1 MRVDSAGMPA
11 TEAWTSHA
19 TRLGRLADWS
29 ALVKPR
35 ITFMVLVT
43 TLSGAFLVNRSLP
56 ELPLLSALLVGTA
69 LLAGGASALNQ
80 VWERD
85 TDALMKRT
93 AGRPLPAGRIAP
105 DPALVFGLGL
115 SVAGLVLLGAG
126 TNLLT
131 AAVGLVSLL
140 TYVLV
145 YTPLKRLTSLS
156 TVIGAVPGALPPVM
170 GWTAA
175 SGTLDGGAAVLF
187 GILFLWQLPHF
198 LAIAWLLKDD
208 YAAAGFP
215 MLPVVDPDGRST
227 GRQTILYATALL
239 PVSLLPVV
247 LGLGGTTYFMG
258 ALALGLA
265 FLAYSV
271 AFSVSFSAISARRLL
286 LASVVYLP
294 ALLLVMVADSLV

>member
-1 MRVDSAGMPA
+1 MPP
-11 TEAWTSHA
+11 TEVLTAQA

-43 TLSGAFLVNRSLP
+43 TLSGAFLADRSFP
-56 ELPLLSALLVGTA
+56 ELGMLAALLAGTG

-93 AGRPLPAGRIAP
+93 AGRPIPAGRIAP
-105 DPALVFGLGL
+105 DPAGAFALVLC
-115 SVAGLVLLGAG
+115 VAGLALLAAG

-131 AAVGLVSLL
+131 AAVGLVSLI

-170 GWTAA
+170 GWTAV
-175 SGTLDGGAAVLF
+175 SGRLDTGAAVLF

-198 LAIAWLLKDD
+198 LAIAWLLRDD

-215 MLPVVDPDGRST
+215 MLPVVEPDGRST
-227 GRQTILYATALL
+227 GRQATLYATALV
-239 PVSLLPVV
+239 PVSLLPAV
-247 LGLGGTTYFMG
+247 LGLGGTTYFLG
-258 ALALGLA
+258 ALALGLI
-265 FLAYSV
+265 FLGYSV
-271 AFSVSFSAISARRLL
+271 AFSVSFSPTSARRLL

-294 ALLLVMVADSLV
+294 ALLAVMVADSLVPG